1 MDLISKT
8 LYTDKLA
15 AIVDRSNNAYY
26 RTMKIKSIDIKTTRY
41 IDFDVKILTKILN
54 LKVMIM

>member
-26 RTMKIKSIDIKTTRY
+26 RTMKIKSIDIKTTTY

>member
-1 MDLISKT
+1 MDLISKA

-26 RTMKIKSIDIKTTRY
+26 RTMKIKSIDIKTTTY
-41 IDFDVKILTKILN
+41 IDFLC
-54 LKVMIM
+54 